1 MPATV
6 TKITTVENHHD
17 ESLQFLEGTGAA
29 KVDRE
34 AGILRGVK
42 LIGHDSKNGRSY
54 PPATLRAAVSHY
66 EGARV
71 NVDHPDGAPGKPR
84 RVADRMGI
92 VTNAR
97 YVEGHGVFADFKFNP
112 KHALTEQVL
121 WDAEN
126 NPSAVGFSHNATL
139 RIGPKRNNRTVVEEV
154 VGVRSVDLVA
164 DPATTA
170 SLFEHDASDGDPP
183 ESETDEMTLEN
194 VTIEDLKKTRPDLV
208 SALESQSNETS
219 ELESLREELAAVKAE
234 KAAREKS
241 DTIESELTE
250 AKLDPQDSFQ
260 CSAVFLKSLAA
271 CESVE
276 DRAELIADRASLVLE
291 SADHKNPTPKTP
303 AKKPVTTTA
312 TETTEA
318 VDVKSFVRGLRIR

>member
-1 MPATV
+1 MPATL
-6 TKITTVENHHD
+6 TTVESHHD

-34 AGILRGVK
+34 AGIMRGVK

-54 PPATLRAAVSHY
+54 PPATLRAAISHY

-92 VTNAR
+92 VSNAR
-97 YVEGHGVFADFKFNP
+97 YVEGHGIFGDFKFNP

-139 RIGPKRNNRTVVEEV
+139 RIGPKKNNRTVVEEV
-154 VGVRSVDLVA
+154 MGVRSVDLVA

-170 SLFEHDASDGDPP
+170 SLFEHDASDGDPKP
-183 ESETDEMTLEN
+183 ETDEMTLEN
-194 VTIEDLKKTRPDLV
+194 VTLEDLKKTRPDLV
-208 SALESQSNETS
+208 TALESQSQESN
-219 ELESLREELAAVKAE
+219 ELESVKAELAAAKAE
-234 KAAREKS
+234 NETRDKQDA
-241 DTIESELTE
+241 IEAELTAAE
-250 AKLDPQDSFQ
+250 LDPKDKFH
-260 CSAVFLKSLAA
+260 CSDVFIRALNA
-271 CESVE
+271 CESIE

-291 SADHKNPTPKTP
+291 SADESQKPKP
-303 AKKPVTTTA
+303 KSKKPVTTQATDA
-312 TETTEA
+312 TES
-318 VDVKSFVRGLRIR
+318 VDVKSFVRSLRLR